1 MQVLQYR
8 GIPFKAKLQGLLNS
22 SGINEGIVQ
31 GTNFK
36 TTAFPVQYESA
47 LERSV
52 RTGFTGMEAAPLF
65 APAFCL
71 IVRLPR
77 QPMEFDAWLGGI
89 SAPLPHRPRPQATA
103 WR

>member
-1 MQVLQYR
+1 MSALLPTLLVQVLQYR

-65 APAFCL
+65 AAA
-71 IVRLPR
+71 RLL
-77 QPMEFDAWLGGI
+77 D
-89 SAPLPHRPRPQATA
+89 
-103 WR
+103 